1 MEPQMDM
8 QQLFAAAQQMQE
20 QLMNAQQAL
29 ADAEVTGT
37 AGGGLVK
44 ATVNGQG
51 ELMDLTISATA
62 VDPSD
67 PEETA
72 RTIADLVL
80 AAVRDAYRSAEDLQ
94 EQQMGPFAA
103 AMQGGGMPGGLNLPS
118 GLDLSG
124 LGIGAP
130 AGSDQ
135 DPDDPMSRRPDLGPD
150 VYEGVIQDLIDE
162 LGRLPGV
169 GPKGAQ
175 RIAFHLL
182 AVDQA
187 EVRRLAD
194 ALIEVTERVRFCRTC
209 GNVAEADECRI
220 CLDPRRDPAVICV
233 VEEPKDVAAVEKIR
247 EFRGRYHVL
256 GGAISPIDGVGP
268 DELRIRELM
277 ARLADGTVTELILA
291 TDPNLEGEATATFL
305 ARLVKS
311 IGLRVTRPASG
322 LPVGGDL
329 EYADEVTLGRA
340 FEGRRLL
347 DV

>member
-1 MEPQMDM
+1 MDM

-51 ELMDLTISATA
+51 ELMDLSISTTA
-62 VDPSD
+62 VDPDD

-130 AGSDQ
+130 APHDQ
-135 DPDDPMSRRPDLGPD
+135 DPDED
-150 VYEGVIQDLIDE
+150 
-162 LGRLPGV
+162 
-169 GPKGAQ
+169 
-175 RIAFHLL
+175 
-182 AVDQA
+182 
-187 EVRRLAD
+187 
-194 ALIEVTERVRFCRTC
+194 
-209 GNVAEADECRI
+209 
-220 CLDPRRDPAVICV
+220 
-233 VEEPKDVAAVEKIR
+233 EPK
-247 EFRGRYHVL
+247 
-256 GGAISPIDGVGP
+256 
-268 DELRIRELM
+268 
-277 ARLADGTVTELILA
+277 T
-291 TDPNLEGEATATFL
+291 
-305 ARLVKS
+305 
-311 IGLRVTRPASG
+311 
-322 LPVGGDL
+322 
-329 EYADEVTLGRA
+329 
-340 FEGRRLL
+340 
-347 DV
+347 

>member
-29 ADAEVTGT
+29 ANAEVTGT

-103 AMQGGGMPGGLNLPS
+103 AMQGGGMPGMPGGLNLPS

-130 AGSDQ
+130 AGYDPNNQ
-135 DPDDPMSRRPDLGPD
+135 DPDDPDDTDEPETGP
-150 VYEGVIQDLIDE
+150 
-162 LGRLPGV
+162 
-169 GPKGAQ
+169 
-175 RIAFHLL
+175 
-182 AVDQA
+182 
-187 EVRRLAD
+187 
-194 ALIEVTERVRFCRTC
+194 
-209 GNVAEADECRI
+209 
-220 CLDPRRDPAVICV
+220 
-233 VEEPKDVAAVEKIR
+233 
-247 EFRGRYHVL
+247 
-256 GGAISPIDGVGP
+256 
-268 DELRIRELM
+268 
-277 ARLADGTVTELILA
+277 
-291 TDPNLEGEATATFL
+291 
-305 ARLVKS
+305 
-311 IGLRVTRPASG
+311 
-322 LPVGGDL
+322 
-329 EYADEVTLGRA
+329 RA
-340 FEGRRLL
+340 
-347 DV
+347 

>member
-29 ADAEVTGT
+29 ANAEVTGT

-103 AMQGGGMPGGLNLPS
+103 AMQGGGMPGMPGGLNLPS

-130 AGSDQ
+130 AGYDPTNQ
-135 DPDDPMSRRPDLGPD
+135 HPDDPDEPETGP
-150 VYEGVIQDLIDE
+150 
-162 LGRLPGV
+162 
-169 GPKGAQ
+169 
-175 RIAFHLL
+175 
-182 AVDQA
+182 
-187 EVRRLAD
+187 
-194 ALIEVTERVRFCRTC
+194 RT
-209 GNVAEADECRI
+209 
-220 CLDPRRDPAVICV
+220 
-233 VEEPKDVAAVEKIR
+233 
-247 EFRGRYHVL
+247 
-256 GGAISPIDGVGP
+256 
-268 DELRIRELM
+268 
-277 ARLADGTVTELILA
+277 
-291 TDPNLEGEATATFL
+291 
-305 ARLVKS
+305 
-311 IGLRVTRPASG
+311 
-322 LPVGGDL
+322 
-329 EYADEVTLGRA
+329 
-340 FEGRRLL
+340 
-347 DV
+347 